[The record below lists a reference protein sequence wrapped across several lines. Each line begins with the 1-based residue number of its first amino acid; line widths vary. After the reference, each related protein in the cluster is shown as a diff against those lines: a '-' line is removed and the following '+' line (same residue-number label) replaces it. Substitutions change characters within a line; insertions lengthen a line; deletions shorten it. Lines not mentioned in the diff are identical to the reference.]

1 MYARPLGD
9 RFVLLFRGDTNQYNI
24 TACNKKPHE
33 SFDLTVK
40 IANGSYH
47 FAWSESDKSE
57 EGKRMT
63 MLVDNIIGMVEER
76 EEYKRLPA
84 VQGYY
89 E

>member
-1 MYARPLGD
+1 
-9 RFVLLFRGDTNQYNI
+9 
-24 TACNKKPHE
+24 
-33 SFDLTVK
+33 
-40 IANGSYH
+40 
-47 FAWSESDKSE
+47 
-57 EGKRMT
+57 MT